1 MSSAPRDRST
11 AALVALV
18 AAAAYLP
25 TAARSVLGGDNG
37 EFATLFHA
45 PGVAHPPGYPLYL
58 LYLRALSGLPAASPA
73 HGAALATALLGAAA
87 AAALFSAGRAWG
99 ASRGASA
106 FAALAWAL
114 SSLPWRLATQ
124 AEVFALNALLAAA
137 LVAAAGPAAPLR
149 GTRRAVALGALA
161 GLGLGNHHSI
171 VLLAPLGVFAM
182 VRAARE
188 SRRPARAAAL
198 GVLASVPGLLT
209 YGWLAAVAR
218 SGRDLWVWGDP
229 RDLAGL
235 LRHVARGDYGTT
247 SLSASHGA
255 PKALA
260 HLAALGRHL
269 VVDSLALPAALALV
283 AVVALLRR
291 PRAEGLPGRPDRAAA
306 LALVAS
312 LVVAGPVFASRF
324 NAPLVAVGPLIVE
337 RFYLLPSLLIAL
349 LGALGADVVAARARV
364 RPALLGAL
372 AAAFVLAVGARS
384 LPRVRADHSRVMEDY
399 VLDTLSVPLPRAVI
413 LGSGDHLLFGTL
425 YAQRALRARPDVV
438 YVNPDF
444 LGLPPMRRRLE
455 ARTGVALGGVP
466 SAAVEAWLRAGRPV
480 YLANA
485 SIAEVVRAFPCY
497 PVGTL
502 LRVLPR
508 GSSLPSP
515 EQLLAVNERV
525 FTRFRARPPRVR
537 PGGWDLAATE
547 PYARPWVT
555 MARAAAA
562 RGQGEHAEALGARAR
577 RWLPAE

>member
-1 MSSAPRDRST
+1 
-11 AALVALV
+11 
-18 AAAAYLP
+18 
-25 TAARSVLGGDNG
+25 
-37 EFATLFHA
+37 
-45 PGVAHPPGYPLYL
+45 
-58 LYLRALSGLPAASPA
+58 
-73 HGAALATALLGAAA
+73 
-87 AAALFSAGRAWG
+87 
-99 ASRGASA
+99 
-106 FAALAWAL
+106 
-114 SSLPWRLATQ
+114 
-124 AEVFALNALLAAA
+124 
-137 LVAAAGPAAPLR
+137 AAAGPAAPLR

-161 GLGLGNHHSI
+161 GLGLANHHTI

-188 SRRPARAAAL
+188 SRPARAAAL
-198 GVLASVPGLLT
+198 GVMASLPGLLT
-209 YGWLAAVAR
+209 YGWLVAVAR

-235 LRHVARGDYGTT
+235 LHHVARGDYGTT

-255 PKALA
+255 PKTLA

-283 AVVALLRR
+283 AAVALLRP
-291 PRAEGLPGRPDRAAA
+291 PRADDLPGRPDRAAA

-349 LGALGADVVAARARV
+349 LCALGADVVAARARV

-384 LPRVRADHSRVMEDY
+384 LPRVGVDHSRVMEDY

-413 LGSGDHLLFGTL
+413 VGSGDHLLFGTL
-425 YAQRALRARPDVV
+425 YAQRALGARPDVV

-444 LGLPPMRRRLE
+444 LRLAPMRRRLE
-455 ARTGVALGGVP
+455 ARTGITLGGGP
-466 SAAVEAWLRAGRPV
+466 AAAVEAWLRAGRPV

-485 SIAEVVRAFPCY
+485 SLAEVVRAFPCY

-508 GSSLPSP
+508 GASLPSP
-515 EQLLAVNERV
+515 EQLQAVNERV
-525 FTRFRARPPRVR
+525 FTRFRARPPRAR

-562 RGQGEHAEALGARAR
+562 SGQPERAAVLGARAR